1 MEHLEVD
8 KNIRLEALDNS
19 IAEEIFLTIQR
30 ERKYLSNWLPF
41 VHSTQKLSD
50 TEAFI
55 HSITHQTNLKKDEVY
70 SIWFKNSFAGLV
82 GFKETDWI
90 NQKTE
95 LGYWLSEKMQ
105 GKGIATKCVEK
116 LIRYAFQK
124 LRLNRIQIK
133 TAVGNSKSS
142 AIPKRLGFCFE
153 GIERAGEKNN
163 NKFLDLEI
171 YSLLKSD
178 SNINLQP

>member
-1 MEHLEVD
+1 MDHLEVD
-8 KNIRLEALDNS
+8 RNIRLQALDNS
-19 IAEEIFLTIQR
+19 IAEEIFLTIQQDR
-30 ERKYLSNWLPF
+30 EYLSNWLPF
-41 VHSTQKLSD
+41 VQSTQKLAD

-55 HSITHQTNLKKDEVY
+55 HSVTRQKDEKKDEIF
-70 SIWFKNSFAGLV
+70 SIWFRNNFAGLI

-95 LGYWLSEKMQ
+95 LGYWLAEKMQ

-124 LRLNRIQIK
+124 LRINRVQIK
-133 TAVGNSKSS
+133 TAVGNTKSS
-142 AIPKRLGFCFE
+142 AIPKRLGFTFE
-153 GIERAGEKNN
+153 GIERAGEKHEK
-163 NKFLDLEI
+163 KFLDLEI

-178 SNINLQP
+178 SETNLQP